1 MSYSTQTIDPIA
13 DDRWQSFVA
22 RSDNATIFHHSDW
35 LQLLHQQ
42 YRYPMLARCVLDS
55 EGQIVAGL
63 PFAYVASRLT
73 GKRVVALPFSDLC
86 PVASAGPD
94 SDEALELLAATVQ
107 SEHVRT
113 GLDAEIRA
121 PLAGIGTAG
130 KSFYHHVVAL
140 DDGLE
145 AVTARFK
152 KNQRRDVTRAG
163 REGIAVRPGTSVSDL
178 DSFYRLHLATRKR
191 QGVPT
196 QPRSFIR
203 SFARLFDRGLGFV
216 LLATFEGQ
224 PVAGAVY
231 LQWGKTLVYKYGA
244 SSPSF
249 LKKRPNHAIFM
260 ESIRLSCEQG
270 LQALDFGRTDLDNE
284 GLRSF
289 KLGWGATERELA
301 YVTLSRRRRHSGD
314 GVPGFA
320 KTLIT
325 RTPAITGRLAGVALY
340 RHYG

>member
-1 MSYSTQTIDPIA
+1 
-13 DDRWQSFVA
+13 
-22 RSDNATIFHHSDW
+22 
-35 LQLLHQQ
+35 
-42 YRYPMLARCVLDS
+42 MLARCVVDS
-55 EGQIVAGL
+55 EGEIVAGL

-86 PVASAGPD
+86 PIASAGRGG
-94 SDEALELLAATVQ
+94 DETHELLAASVQ
-107 SEHVRT
+107 SAYEQT
-113 GLDAEIRA
+113 GVDVEIRG
-121 PLAGIGTAG
+121 PVAGIGTIG
-130 KSFYHHVVAL
+130 KSFYQHLVGL
-140 DDGLE
+140 EDGLDE
-145 AVTARFK
+145 VSARFK
-152 KNQRRDVTRAG
+152 KNQRRDVIRAA
-163 REGIAVRPGTSVSDL
+163 REGIEVRRGTAVADL
-178 DSFYRLHLATRKR
+178 DAFYRLHLATRKR

-216 LLATFEGQ
+216 LLATFEDE

-231 LQWGKTLVYKYGA
+231 LQWSETLVYKYGA

-260 ESIRLSCEQG
+260 ESIRIGCERG
-270 LQALDFGRTDLDNE
+270 LKTLDFGRTDHDNE

-289 KLGWGATERELA
+289 KLGWGATEHELA
-301 YVTLSRRRRHSGD
+301 YVTLSRRAQHSGD
-314 GVPGFA
+314 GVPSLA
-320 KTLIT
+320 KTVIT